1 LPHYYAKV
9 KLSRGEE
16 RYSQDTN
23 HSSMSN
29 TLIVEQNEKEEG
41 QRKEKSYNKWLIWI
55 PSVLDFFEHLTRN
68 ISMTLLAASAN

>member
-1 LPHYYAKV
+1 
-9 KLSRGEE
+9 
-16 RYSQDTN
+16 
-23 HSSMSN
+23 MSN